1 MNKDML
7 VNYNVIIFDCDG
19 VILDVNNLK
28 SDAFGKV
35 VSHYPDSVVEKFVEH
50 CRNTFGVSRYVK
62 FEEFFTLFAKESY
75 NEKLYRKFLK
85 DYAQLC
91 QEIYTNANMT
101 LGAFELL
108 TQLNLLNKKLY
119 VASGSDE
126 KELNNAF
133 AEKDLKKYFSE
144 IYGSPKT
151 KLECVNKIL
160 QDYDKSEVVFIGDAI
175 SDMKAANSVGI
186 DFIYVTEYSV
196 QSSAQDT
203 DCRDGAK
210 KVVKNLQELISN

>member
-1 MNKDML
+1 MNKNML
-7 VNYNVIIFDCDG
+7 ANYNIIIFDCDG

-35 VSHYPDSVVEKFVEH
+35 VSHYPALVVESFVEH

-62 FEEFFTLFAKESY
+62 FEEFFTLFAKEPY
-75 NEKLYRKFLK
+75 NEKLYRKFLS

-91 QEIYTNANMT
+91 QDIYTNANMT
-101 LGAFELL
+101 LGALELL
-108 TQLNLLNKKLY
+108 TQLNFSNKKLY

-133 AEKDLKKYFSE
+133 AEKGLIKYFTKV
-144 IYGSPKT
+144 YGSPKT
-151 KLECVNKIL
+151 KLECVENIL
-160 QDYDKSEVVFIGDAI
+160 KEYNKSEVVFIGDAI

-186 DFIYVTEYSV
+186 DFIYMTEYSV
-196 QSSAQDT
+196 QSSAQDII
-203 DCRDGAK
+203 CKHGAK
-210 KVVKNLQELISN
+210 LVVNSLEELT